1 MDMINNYNST
11 NSMYTNRPFEG
22 QG

>member
-1 MDMINNYNST
+1 VDMIKNYSST